1 MFDEGLIKINGKD
14 YVTLYGICIAI
25 GIIFCIWTLHILGKR
40 LKVEKKFIDN
50 VETIGYVAIIIGFVF
65 AALFQGFY
73 NYLDDGKFT
82 FNSITFLGGL
92 IGGVGAFLA
101 VYFIFR
107 KKLTGSIIEILPIA
121 PACIT
126 IAHAF
131 GRVGCFFAGCCG
143 GKETTSWLGIRFPGD
158 DFKTLPTQLFEAV
171 FLFILFGVM
180 FYLTYKKHFKYSF
193 VIYLGGYG
201 VWRFALEFLRGDDRG
216 SFIGNL
222 SPSQFWSLIM
232 ILLAAPM
239 YFILK
244 FLYKERD
251 KALEIKKDNI

>member
-1 MFDEGLIKINGKD
+1 
-14 YVTLYGICIAI
+14 
-25 GIIFCIWTLHILGKR
+25 
-40 LKVEKKFIDN
+40 
-50 VETIGYVAIIIGFVF
+50 
-65 AALFQGFY
+65 
-73 NYLDDGKFT
+73 
-82 FNSITFLGGL
+82 
-92 IGGVGAFLA
+92 
-101 VYFIFR
+101 
-107 KKLTGSIIEILPIA
+107 
-121 PACIT
+121 
-126 IAHAF
+126 
-131 GRVGCFFAGCCG
+131 
-143 GKETTSWLGIRFPGD
+143 
-158 DFKTLPTQLFEAV
+158 
-171 FLFILFGVM
+171 M

-244 FLYKERD
+244 FLYTKRD